1 MVFEFLRR
9 NKKEETDE
17 GKVLTNTRIEA
28 PKEEGIGHRVYR
40 TTHIIGHSAKKEE
53 AKPHGLGNGN
63 GNGNGNGKTKNGI
76 GTGIPRDLDMSK
88 VTADDKALL
97 PPLPEGCLSVA
108 AAASLPEHRIHI
120 FHWPSMV
127 YMGYD
132 VKGSE
137 RYYEGKYLIM
147 YYLPEMKSGFSNKL
161 TIDAPAKNEVQ
172 VVYGN
177 QY

>member
-1 MVFEFLRR
+1 MLFEFLRKE
-9 NKKEETDE
+9 KKEEE
-17 GKVLTNTRIEA
+17 KRPIVKSSKVEA
-28 PKEEGIGHRVYR
+28 PVEEGIGSRVYR
-40 TTHIIGHSAKKEE
+40 TTHIIGAVAEKEK

-63 GNGNGNGKTKNGI
+63 GNGKKKNGI
-76 GTGIPRDLDMSK
+76 GTGLPRDLDVSK
-88 VTADDKALL
+88 VTAEDKAVL

-108 AAASLPEHRIHI
+108 AASSLPEHRIHI

-137 RYYEGKYLIM
+137 RYYEGAYLIT
-147 YYLPEMKSGFSNKL
+147 YYLPKMKNGFSNKL
-161 TIDAPAKNEVQ
+161 TIDAPGKEDVK

-177 QY
+177 Q